1 MIHSTNAILLEALW
15 IYQGLEVVEPD
26 LLNRLLQAKDYRAR
40 ARPAAR
46 VLRYWQ
52 DRIDNSID
60 LLAKLVEDENI
71 RVRLEAVLACGFSS
85 IGSSSRS
92 CPSGREVHDGSRD
105 PKSS

>member
-1 MIHSTNAILLEALW
+1 MGRRRSTLPIPSTNAFLLEALW

-40 ARPAAR
+40 AAATG

-60 LLAKLVEDENI
+60 LAGQ
-71 RVRLEAVLACGFSS
+71 AG
-85 IGSSSRS
+85 
-92 CPSGREVHDGSRD
+92 
-105 PKSS
+105 